1 MELMHD
7 EELNDQDAREI
18 AGIVDRYESMVASN
32 ASTFFDLMELEA
44 LIEHY
49 LQQGRHRQARQVLH
63 YAGKMYPESLSL
75 QLREAQLMAG
85 SGDVQHAI
93 PRLRNL
99 LAFEPSNDEIHL
111 TLATLYSQ
119 TDRHQEAIHHYR
131 QALDLGDRA
140 FRGDLYIDIALEY
153 ENIGLWEKAIDV
165 LREALKEN
173 PSNETALHELGFCFE
188 TVGRHAE
195 SVAAFQAFVDEHPY
209 SCPGWYNLGN
219 ALQRIGQHS
228 QAIESYEFS
237 LVIDDGFSPALLQK
251 ASALTMMED
260 YDQALECYRE
270 SMLMDAPQANIY
282 TLMGECK
289 ERVGSLSEAEEYYLC
304 ALELD
309 GDFAD
314 AHVGLFVVAEM
325 REDWTGSLKH
335 FERAMA
341 LEPENVE
348 YHILLGGILKK
359 IGMHDEAGLIYA
371 NALRLEPENLEV
383 HLEAAEN
390 LQADDRHE
398 EALELLDSVPPAS
411 TEDPLVICRRFI
423 SLYSLGRTKTA
434 FSVLDLGIERA
445 HDLCQI
451 LLGLFPGIDQD
462 AEFSLRALNAQRK
475 S

>member
-1 MELMHD
+1 MHD
-7 EELNDQDAREI
+7 EELNNQDAREM
-18 AGIVDRYESMVASN
+18 AGIVERYEAMISSDAPS
-32 ASTFFDLMELEA
+32 FFDLMELES

-49 LQQGRHRQARQVLH
+49 LQQGRHRKAQHVLKF
-63 YAGKMYPESLSL
+63 ASGLYPVSLSL

-85 SGDVQHAI
+85 TGNVRLAI

-99 LAFEPSNDEIHL
+99 LAFEPTNDEIHL

-119 TDRHQEAIHHYR
+119 LDQHQEAIHHYR
-131 QALDLGDRA
+131 QALDLGDA
-140 FRGDLYIDIALEY
+140 IFRGDLYIDIALEY
-153 ENIGLWEKAIDV
+153 ENIGHWEHAVEV
-165 LREALKEN
+165 LKEALEEN
-173 PSNETALHELGFCFE
+173 PENETALHELGFCFE
-188 TVGRHAE
+188 SMGKSKEAIG
-195 SVAAFQAFVDEHPY
+195 AFQHFVDDHPY
-209 SCPGWYNLGN
+209 SCAGWYNLGN
-219 ALQRIGQHS
+219 ALQRVGQHS

-314 AHVGLFVVAEM
+314 AHVGLGVVAEM

-398 EALELLDSVPPAS
+398 EALELLDSVPPVS

-423 SLYSLGRTKTA
+423 SLYSMGRTKTA
-434 FSVLDLGIERA
+434 FSVLDLGIERV
-445 HDLCQI
+445 HDLCQVLVGI
-451 LLGLFPGIDQD
+451 FPGIDQD
-462 AEFSLRALNAQRK
+462 AEFSLRALNAPRK

>member
-1 MELMHD
+1 MHD
-7 EELNDQDAREI
+7 EELNDQDAQEM
-18 AGIVDRYESMVASN
+18 AVIVERYEAMLSSDAS
-32 ASTFFDLMELEA
+32 SFFDLMELES

-49 LQQGRHRQARQVLH
+49 LHEGQHRKAQQVLKF
-63 YAGKMYPESLSL
+63 AGSLYPESLSL

-85 SGDVQHAI
+85 TGNLKRAI

-119 TDRHQEAIHHYR
+119 LDQHQEAIHHYR
-131 QALDLGDRA
+131 QALDLGDA
-140 FRGDLYIDIALEY
+140 VYRGDLFIDIALEY
-153 ENIGLWEKAIDV
+153 ENIGHWDRAVAV
-165 LREALKEN
+165 LQEALLEN
-173 PSNETALHELGFCFE
+173 PNNETALHELGFCLE
-188 TVGRHAE
+188 SMGKSTEAVG
-195 SVAAFQAFVDEHPY
+195 AFQQFVDDHPY

-219 ALQRIGQHS
+219 ALQRTGAHAK
-228 QAIESYEFS
+228 AIEAYDFA

-251 ASALTMMED
+251 ASALTMVED
-260 YDQALECYRE
+260 YDQALECYSE
-270 SMLMDAPQANIY
+270 SMLLDAPQANIF

-289 ERVGSLSEAEEYYLC
+289 ERVGHLSEAEEYYLN

-314 AHVGLFVVAEM
+314 AHVGLGVVAEM
-325 REDWTGSLKH
+325 REDWTGSMKH

-359 IGMHDEAGLIYA
+359 IGMHDEADLIYA
-371 NALRLEPENLEV
+371 NALRLEPDNLEV

-390 LQADDRHE
+390 LQANERHE
-398 EALELLDSVPPAS
+398 EALGLLDAVPPAS
-411 TEDPLVICRRFI
+411 TEDPLVICRRFV

-434 FSVLDLGIERA
+434 YSILDLGIEKV
-445 HDLCQI
+445 HDLCQ
-451 LLGLFPGIDQD
+451 LLAELFPGIEQD
-462 AEFSLRALNAQRK
+462 AEFSLRVLNAPRK

>member
-1 MELMHD
+1 MHD
-7 EELNDQDAREI
+7 EELNNQDAREM
-18 AGIVDRYESMVASN
+18 AGIVERYEAMISSDAPS
-32 ASTFFDLMELEA
+32 FFDLMELES

-49 LQQGRHRQARQVLH
+49 LQQGRHRKAQHVLKF
-63 YAGKMYPESLSL
+63 ASGLYPESLSL

-85 SGDVQHAI
+85 TGNVRLAI

-99 LAFEPSNDEIHL
+99 LAFEPTNDEIHL

-119 TDRHQEAIHHYR
+119 LDQHQEAIHHYR
-131 QALDLGDRA
+131 QALDLGDA
-140 FRGDLYIDIALEY
+140 IFRGDLFIDIALEY
-153 ENIGLWEKAIDV
+153 ENIGHWEHAIEV
-165 LREALKEN
+165 LKEALQEN
-173 PSNETALHELGFCFE
+173 PENETALHELGFCY
-188 TVGRHAE
+188 E
-195 SVAAFQAFVDEHPY
+195 SMGQSKEAIGAFQQFVDDHPY
-209 SCPGWYNLGN
+209 SCAGWYNLGN
-219 ALQRIGQHS
+219 ALQRVGEHS
-228 QAIESYEFS
+228 KAIESYEFS

-289 ERVGSLSEAEEYYLC
+289 ERVGSLNEAEEYYLC

-314 AHVGLFVVAEM
+314 AHVGLGVVAEM